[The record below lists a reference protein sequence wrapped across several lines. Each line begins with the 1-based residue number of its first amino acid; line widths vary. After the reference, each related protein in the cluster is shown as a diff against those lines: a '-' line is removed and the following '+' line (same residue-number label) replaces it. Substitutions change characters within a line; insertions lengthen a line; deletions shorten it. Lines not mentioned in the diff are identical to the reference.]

1 MDSRAYI
8 LHLTSWRD
16 TSVLMD
22 VLCRE
27 RGRLRVA
34 ARGIKGKKRSP
45 MAGVLRAFVPL
56 HIQLNQRRD
65 YYYLTDADALAPAWS
80 LPGDAALCAL
90 YCNELLLRLL
100 PEHDGHDSLF
110 DCYER
115 SLQALSVA
123 AADEAQSGPVLR
135 TFEWALLSEL
145 GYGIALDCDETGNTL
160 LPDRRYQVHPE
171 HGILPVEAAQT
182 GFLGSD
188 LLAFADHNW
197 THQPSE
203 AKRLLRLLL
212 AAHLGTK
219 PLQTR
224 ELWRARQVLKQLADE
239 PVATG
244 DAALLADD
252 ESACDTATIVQ
263 NK

>member
-8 LHLTSWRD
+8 LHLTPWRD

-45 MAGVLRAFVPL
+45 MVGVLQAFVPL

-65 YYYLTDADALAPAWS
+65 YFYLTDADALAPAWP

-100 PEHDGHDSLF
+100 PDHDGHDSLF

-115 SLQALSVA
+115 SLQALSTA
-123 AADEAQSGPVLR
+123 AADETQTASVLR
-135 TFEWALLSEL
+135 RFEWTLLSEL
-145 GYGIALDCDETGNTL
+145 GYGIALDCDEAGNAL
-160 LPDRRYQVHPE
+160 LPERYYQVHPE
-171 HGILPVEAAQT
+171 HGILPADATQT

-188 LLAFADHNW
+188 LLAFANHNW
-197 THQPSE
+197 VHQPSE

-224 ELWRARQVLKQLADE
+224 ALWRARRVLKQLADE
-239 PVATG
+239 PVA
-244 DAALLADD
+244 AA
-252 ESACDTATIVQ
+252 DTAPLVG
-263 NK
+263 NPLE